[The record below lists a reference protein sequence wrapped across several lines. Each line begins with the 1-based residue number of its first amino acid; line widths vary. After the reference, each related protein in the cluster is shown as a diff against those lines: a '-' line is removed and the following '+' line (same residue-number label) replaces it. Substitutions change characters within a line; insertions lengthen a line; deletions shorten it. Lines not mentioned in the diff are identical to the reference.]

1 MTKNSIRSSLILLSL
16 TMIVSVGPMLLAQ
29 APAPKAMSKDE
40 VFFSIARRINSVS
53 ESPVSAIVSELDGL
67 IEVTSIAAEADG
79 KALVTVREKAP
90 SNAVSTNKSTRI
102 RFAPPPTGKD
112 WAWVEFEENRKFYPV
127 EKLFPYAKDELNR
140 RKQLTANKWSAF
152 VTSIGKQ
159 GEAATKA
166 METAKAVIKADPPPL
181 AALMTLRATLSEAV
195 KENNKDGI
203 IGAYQ
208 ELSQQADPITA
219 LADTYSDLKAND
231 AYLRLI
237 EEYKNT
243 INLTAAARREYVQSV
258 AAYNEILLR
267 LPYTLVAYGL
277 GFTRI
282 EANIDEQ

>member
-53 ESPVSAIVSELDGL
+53 ESPVSAIVTELDGL

-90 SNAVSTNKSTRI
+90 SNAVSTNKSTRM

>member
-1 MTKNSIRSSLILLSL
+1 MTKRSIRLSLFVLAISLI
-16 TMIVSVGPMLLAQ
+16 VSGGPMLLAQ

-53 ESPVSAIVSELDGL
+53 ESPVSAIVTELDGL

-90 SNAVSTNKSTRI
+90 SNAVSTNKSTRM

-140 RKQLTANKWSAF
+140 RKQLTANKWAGF

-181 AALMTLRATLSEAV
+181 AALVTLRATLSEAV
-195 KENNKDGI
+195 KENSKDGI
-203 IGAYQ
+203 IGAFQ

-219 LADTYSDLKAND
+219 LADTYSDLKTND

-237 EEYKNT
+237 DEYKNT
-243 INLTAAARREYVQSV
+243 INLTAAARKEYVQSV

>member
-1 MTKNSIRSSLILLSL
+1 
-16 TMIVSVGPMLLAQ
+16 MIVSVGPMLLAQ

-181 AALMTLRATLSEAV
+181 AALVTLRATLSEAV